1 MTEIPYGDTPAQMS
15 NNEPDIGTP
24 DINSGLLS
32 TLIDR
37 RPASEKKALR
47 GLVKQMR
54 QDRGESTSAVQT
66 RSRSRC

>member
-1 MTEIPYGDTPAQMS
+1 MTEMPIGPEPPQMS

-24 DINSGLLS
+24 DINSALLR

-37 RPASEKKALR
+37 RPMPEKKALR

-54 QDRGESTSAVQT
+54 KDRGND
-66 RSRSRC
+66 